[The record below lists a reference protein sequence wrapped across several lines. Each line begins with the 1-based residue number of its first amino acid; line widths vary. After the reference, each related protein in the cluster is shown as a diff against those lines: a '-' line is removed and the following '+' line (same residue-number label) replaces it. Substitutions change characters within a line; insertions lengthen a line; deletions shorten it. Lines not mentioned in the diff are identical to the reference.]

1 MSARRPICIKVKA
14 RGKNKRGR
22 KKKEEAA
29 AREEGG
35 NNREAACVARANRGS
50 EGGSTAQ

>member
-1 MSARRPICIKVKA
+1 LINHSSVLEGASMRARRPICIKVKA

-35 NNREAACVARANRGS
+35 NNREAVS
-50 EGGSTAQ
+50 SKD